1 MSSPAACGV
10 PAGVASGGAAAGAG
24 CDDDAGRDDRDGRE
38 EVAVQ
43 HEQRVGSGPA
53 GAPPARSASDR
64 PAPTGDAA
72 VDAVLR
78 RVRGPDAPRPAAGGV
93 AAGRPGTT
101 GLGSPRPG
109 SAGADGAA
117 PEGAGP
123 DGAGPDGAAADGAA
137 AALAA
142 RHDVLEAAHR
152 DLRALLVAEPPDV
165 PDAGPGAQS
174 WVLSP
179 PPTTDLAAPGPTST
193 GRDVRVAGLER

>member
-24 CDDDAGRDDRDGRE
+24 RDDDAGRDDRDGRE

-101 GLGSPRPG
+101 GLGSPRP
-109 SAGADGAA
+109 
-117 PEGAGP
+117 
-123 DGAGPDGAAADGAA
+123 DGAAADGAA